1 MNTYFHFNFLLNYL
15 KYNKDLAYLYV
26 IMNSEDNIRPPDKV
40 ITERLVDINIQ
51 YNKKHNK
58 KHNKNNNKED
68 YNENNKDTYI
78 NEYDNNEYINDY
90 GNNDYKK
97 EEDDEQLKL
106 ILELSKNEYISSQ
119 EIEEQ
124 KEIDTII
131 EHSNVE
137 LDKYNS
143 IKNKLNKILCFDKQ
157 NKEIYELILSII
169 QLYETGYITT
179 YKSTTKEYNNI
190 FVLLK
195 TIRLTNEEEH
205 SLKYLIIEE

>member
-1 MNTYFHFNFLLNYL
+1 
-15 KYNKDLAYLYV
+15 
-26 IMNSEDNIRPPDKV
+26 MNSEDNIRPPDKV

-58 KHNKNNNKED
+58 KHIKKYNKKHNKNNNKED
-68 YNENNKDTYI
+68 NNENNKDKYI

-90 GNNDYKK
+90 TNDYIKDYK

-131 EHSNVE
+131 QHSNVE

-179 YKSTTKEYNNI
+179 YQSTAKEYNSI
-190 FVLLK
+190 FFLLK
-195 TIRLTNEEEH
+195 TIRLTNDEEN
-205 SLKYLIIEE
+205 SLKSLIIEE

>member
-1 MNTYFHFNFLLNYL
+1 MN
-15 KYNKDLAYLYV
+15 
-26 IMNSEDNIRPPDKV
+26 IEDNIRPPDKV

-58 KHNKNNNKED
+58 KHNKKNNKKHNKED
-68 YNENNKDTYI
+68 NKEDNTEYI
-78 NEYDNNEYINDY
+78 NEYCNEYVNNEYV
-90 GNNDYKK
+90 NNEYVNNEYKK
-97 EEDDEQLKL
+97 EEDDEELKL

-131 EHSNVE
+131 QNSNVE

-179 YKSTTKEYNNI
+179 YQSTTKEYNKI
-190 FVLLK
+190 FALLK
-195 TIRLTNEEEH
+195 TIRLTNEEES
-205 SLKYLIIEE
+205 SLKSLITEE

>member
-1 MNTYFHFNFLLNYL
+1 MNN
-15 KYNKDLAYLYV
+15 
-26 IMNSEDNIRPPDKV
+26 EDNIRPPDKV

-51 YNKKHNK
+51 YNKKYNKKHNK
-58 KHNKNNNKED
+58 KHNKKNNKVDNKED
-68 YNENNKDTYI
+68 NNEDNKDKYI
-78 NEYDNNEYINDY
+78 NEYSNNEYSNNEY
-90 GNNDYKK
+90 SNNEYSNNEYSNNDYK
-97 EEDDEQLKL
+97 EEYDEQLKL

-131 EHSNVE
+131 QNSNVE

-179 YKSTTKEYNNI
+179 YQSTRKEYNNI

-195 TIRLTNEEEH
+195 TIRLTNEEEK
-205 SLKYLIIEE
+205 SLKSLITEE

>member
-1 MNTYFHFNFLLNYL
+1 MNN
-15 KYNKDLAYLYV
+15 
-26 IMNSEDNIRPPDKV
+26 EDNIRPPDKV

-51 YNKKHNK
+51 YNKKYNK
-58 KHNKNNNKED
+58 KHNKKNNKED
-68 YNENNKDTYI
+68 NKEDNNEDNKDKYI
-78 NEYDNNEYINDY
+78 NEYINEYINDY
-90 GNNDYKK
+90 TNDYIKDYK

-131 EHSNVE
+131 QHSNVE

-179 YKSTTKEYNNI
+179 YQSTRKEYNKM
-190 FVLLK
+190 FALLK
-195 TIRLTNEEEH
+195 TIRLTNEEEN
-205 SLKYLIIEE
+205 SLKSLIIEE